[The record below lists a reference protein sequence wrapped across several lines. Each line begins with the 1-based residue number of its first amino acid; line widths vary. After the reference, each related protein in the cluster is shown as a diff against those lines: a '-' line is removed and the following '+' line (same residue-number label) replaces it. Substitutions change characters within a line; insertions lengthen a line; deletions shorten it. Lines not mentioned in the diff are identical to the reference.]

1 MHPHGEKDKPATRP
15 GHPVAW
21 KGMHDLQFVRAN
33 LALVEEKLRAR
44 GQDPGVVLGS
54 FETFD
59 LRRRQNISESE
70 AAKAQ
75 RNKLS
80 QEVARL
86 KKSGQD
92 ATAIME
98 QVRILKEQS
107 EGADREV
114 EKNEL
119 AMQKLLDKHPQ
130 SDAGFGACRHIR
142 A

>member
-1 MHPHGEKDKPATRP
+1 
-15 GHPVAW
+15 
-21 KGMHDLQFVRAN
+21 MHDLQFVRAN
-33 LALVEEKLRAR
+33 LAVVEEKLRAR

-86 KKSGQD
+86 KKNGQD

-98 QVRILKEQS
+98 QVRVLKEQG
-107 EGADREV
+107 EGADKGTEIAERE
-114 EKNEL
+114 
-119 AMQKLLDKHPQ
+119 MQKI
-130 SDAGFGACRHIR
+130 GR
-142 A
+142 AHV